1 MPRAIARGSCL
12 ITFEFG
18 CAELWLTGRLK
29 CAFAATS
36 YWLQRKDMPMSNAQT
51 DAKLGNQR
59 RSCRPLGHL
68 HVLRAQN
75 ERGNCAKLSL
85 TRRTEPHMLDQTRRL
100 VLPRLC
106 GTISSG
112 WKG

>member
-1 MPRAIARGSCL
+1 M
-12 ITFEFG
+12 
-18 CAELWLTGRLK
+18 
-29 CAFAATS
+29 
-36 YWLQRKDMPMSNAQT
+36 LQRKDMPMSNAQT

-100 VLPRLC
+100 VFPRLC

-112 WKG
+112 WKGGRGRPKPEARRRSLTDGAAVVERRLLGR